1 MSAPDTAALR
11 VRIQG
16 RVQGVFYRSW
26 TVEEARA
33 RGLRGWVRNCTDG
46 AVEALFIGPEA
57 VVRAMIRACRRGP
70 ELAAV
75 VRIDE
80 YPTDDDGSVGFRQL
94 PTA

>member
-1 MSAPDTAALR
+1 MSAPGDAAMR

-16 RVQGVFYRSW
+16 RVQGVYYRGW
-26 TVEEARA
+26 AVEEARA
-33 RGLRGWVRNCTDG
+33 RDLRGWVRNCADG

-57 VVRAMIRACRRGP
+57 VVRDMIRACRRGP
-70 ELAAV
+70 ALAAV

-80 YPTDDDGSVGFRQL
+80 YPADDDGSVDFRQL